1 MGVIAP
7 GDMLVRT
14 KRRGSPHVWS
24 KHDESGF
31 SKEIHENLVMGKLIL
46 IISVFC
52 KTYDW
57 SSHGQTCTYLVLFDG
72 RLAWMQA
79 SSTDIELSHQR
90 V

>member
-1 MGVIAP
+1 MGVIVP
-7 GDMLVRT
+7 GDLLVRT

-24 KHDESGF
+24 RFIDGLF

-46 IISVFC
+46 IVGVFC
-52 KTYDW
+52 RTYDW
-57 SSHGQTCTYLVLFDG
+57 SSHGQTWTYLVLLEG